1 MQTKAEADRA
11 SNERLVAALFDGVA
25 AEEQADTIS
34 QEVSS
39 HKQVQLDENG
49 DPVQLRFAFVDEAE
63 CIGCT
68 YCADVA
74 RGTFFMNEDAGRAR
88 VFNQGGDA
96 PEQVVEAI
104 ECCPVNCI
112 SFVDYEDL
120 CVLETER
127 DGVTIIRNAGLSKI
141 GDACASNAVG
151 YTASKAKSA
160 GGSMMCC
167 NNCPSKGCKECP

>member
-34 QEVSS
+34 KEISS

-74 RGTFFMNEDAGRAR
+74 RGNLPPSYSSRFSVRGST
-88 VFNQGGDA
+88 
-96 PEQVVEAI
+96 
-104 ECCPVNCI
+104 
-112 SFVDYEDL
+112 
-120 CVLETER
+120 
-127 DGVTIIRNAGLSKI
+127 DGVRRTASCRQRLSKRS
-141 GDACASNAVG
+141 DSESRS
-151 YTASKAKSA
+151 SK
-160 GGSMMCC
+160 
-167 NNCPSKGCKECP
+167 PR